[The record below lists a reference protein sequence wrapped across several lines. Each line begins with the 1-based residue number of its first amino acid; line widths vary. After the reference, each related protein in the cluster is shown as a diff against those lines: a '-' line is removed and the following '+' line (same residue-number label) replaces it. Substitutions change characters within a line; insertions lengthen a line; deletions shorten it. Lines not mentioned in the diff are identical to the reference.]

1 MPDEDLGSSNYDF
14 EFSDISIRMGF
25 IRKVYSILML
35 QLLVTLG
42 IIVGLLFVP
51 GFNQFAKENKWLLF
65 VTLVATLVTMIL
77 LSCCSNLRREFP
89 VNFIMLTI
97 FTLCEGFLLGF
108 ISSFYET
115 FVVIIAVGV
124 TAIVSAS
131 LTVFAFQTKWNF
143 TTMGGMLF
151 VFLIILLVF
160 GILCIFL
167 WFTILSLVYSCLGAL
182 LFSFYLVF
190 DTQLMLR
197 GKHQYSLSP
206 EEYVFAALNLYVD
219 IVQIFLF
226 ILGIMR
232 HADD

>member
-42 IIVGLLFVP
+42 IIAVFLFVP
-51 GFNQFAKENKWLLF
+51 EVNQYIKENKWLLF
-65 VTLVATLVTMIL
+65 VALAATFVTMIM

-108 ISSFYET
+108 ISSFYKIDA
-115 FVVIIAVGV
+115 VMIAVGV
-124 TAIVSAS
+124 TALVSAS
-131 LTVFAFQTKWNF
+131 LTVFAFQTKWDF

-151 VFLIILLVF
+151 VFLIILIIF
-160 GILCIFL
+160 GILCIFIRSR
-167 WFTILSLVYSCLGAL
+167 ILSLVYSCLGAL

-190 DTQLMLR
+190 DTQLMLG

-226 ILGIMR
+226 ILGIMG
-232 HADD
+232 HAEN